1 MPRTLDDVARAAAAA
16 DRGLATLAT
25 TRADGSVQLTMV
37 NAGVLEHPVSGH
49 RVVGLVALG
58 GTRKL
63 THLRERPR
71 ASLMWRHGWD
81 WVTVEGTV
89 ELAGPDDALPG
100 LDDAALPRLLRD
112 VFTGAGGTHDDWDTY
127 DRVMAEERRTAVL
140 VTPTRI
146 YGNPG

>member
-1 MPRTLDDVARAAAAA
+1 MPRTLDDVVRAAAAA
-16 DRGLATLAT
+16 DHGLATLAT
-25 TRADGSVQLTMV
+25 TRADGTVQLSLV
-37 NAGVLEHPVSGH
+37 NAGVLTHPLTGD
-49 RVVGLVALG
+49 RVVGLVARG
-58 GTRKL
+58 GTLKL

-71 ASLMWRHGWD
+71 ASLHWRHGWD
-81 WVTVEGTV
+81 WVAVEGTV

-100 LDDAALPRLLRD
+100 LDAGALPRLLRD

-127 DRVMAEERRTAVL
+127 DRVMAEEHRAAVL